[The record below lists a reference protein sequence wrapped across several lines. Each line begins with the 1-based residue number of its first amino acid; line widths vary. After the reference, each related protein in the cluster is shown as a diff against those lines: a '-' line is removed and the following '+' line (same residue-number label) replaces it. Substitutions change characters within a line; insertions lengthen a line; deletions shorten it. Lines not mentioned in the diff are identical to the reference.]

1 MSISR
6 FPGLLNSGKGKVLYF
21 EASLKTSEED
31 PVGND
36 IQSGVRLLGASPGFP
51 VIWEKSD
58 DSSSGIDSHMEF
70 SSEKKAILIKEE
82 GLIQIEGVLVGS
94 LSDSSHRVLRAFS
107 YITIRRTRGEEEVDY
122 DAGSEA
128 YNRTLVSDKYVQAFG
143 ARIRVNKDDEVQV
156 LAFSHGEIGAYP
168 TVEKGRIS
176 ITKVLA

>member
-1 MSISR
+1 MAISH
-6 FPGLLNSGKGKVLYF
+6 FPSLAASGKTKVPYF
-21 EASLKTSEED
+21 EADLKNSEED
-31 PVGND
+31 LVGSD

-82 GLIQIEGVLVGS
+82 GLIQIDGVLAGS

-107 YITIRRTRGEEEVDY
+107 YITIRRTRGEVSTDY

-128 YNRTLVSDKYVQAFG
+128 YNRTLVSDKYVQSFG

-156 LAFSHGEIGAYP
+156 LAFSHGEVGAYP

-176 ITKVLA
+176 ITKVLS